1 MNDLFGEPRTKASSG
16 SKSTST
22 QHSPPVIRP
31 DGQYA
36 CVICGAP
43 AYFGFGVKLRAGLH
57 GRWACSE
64 HREALKQ
71 SHRK

>member
-16 SKSTST
+16 SKSPST
-22 QHSPPVIRP
+22 QHGPPPTRP
-31 DGQYA
+31 DGQYG

-43 AYFGFGVKLRAGLH
+43 AHFGFGVKLRAGLH

-64 HREALKQ
+64 HRDAVKQ

>member
-1 MNDLFGEPRTKASSG
+1 MNDLFGEPRTNASSSG
-16 SKSTST
+16 KSPST
-22 QHSPPVIRP
+22 EHGPPLNRP

-43 AYFGFGVKLRAGLH
+43 ARFGFGVKLRAGIT

-64 HREALKQ
+64 HRDAVRQ